1 MDEITFEWNPQKAQ
15 TNERKHGISF
25 EEAETTFSDHNARV
39 SYDLDHSEEED
50 RYLLLGMSESLQL
63 LVVCHAYRQ
72 NDECIRI
79 ISARRAT
86 TTEQQQYQGFS
97 I

>member
-1 MDEITFEWNPQKAQ
+1 MEETTFEWDSNKAQ

-25 EEAETTFSDHNARV
+25 EAAETAFYDRNARV
-39 SYDLDHSEEED
+39 SYDPDHSQDED
-50 RYLLLGMSESLQL
+50 RYLLLGMSESVGLI
-63 LVVCHAYRQ
+63 VVCHVYRE
-72 NDECIRI
+72 NDTCIRI

-86 TTEQQQYQGFS
+86 KTEQQQYQSFL